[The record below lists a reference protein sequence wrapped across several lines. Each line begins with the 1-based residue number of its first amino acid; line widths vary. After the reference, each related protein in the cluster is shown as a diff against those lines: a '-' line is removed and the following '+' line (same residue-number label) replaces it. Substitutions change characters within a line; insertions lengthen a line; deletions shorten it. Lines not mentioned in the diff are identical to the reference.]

1 MNLNS
6 DILKYII
13 LSIFISIFMSIYL
26 YIFIYCIYI
35 SQIKLFKSINDNID

>member
-35 SQIKLFKSINDNID
+35 SQIKLIKSINDNID